1 MLNTWRQRRAATGGT
16 NNPRYC
22 YSVWLRH
29 LVTLLP
35 FGFTIKGA
43 RIGELGPGDSIGIG
57 LAGLLSGAEYYIG
70 LDLLPFSARTDL
82 ERIFDEIV
90 RMYMRKEP
98 IPDNNEFPRM
108 RPQLRSYEF
117 PDYAIEWAGFSE
129 RVERIRSDIRTGLEH
144 GRLVRYQ
151 APWTSIAEIAPKSLD
166 LIFSQAVLEYVVP
179 ADETYNAMSI
189 WVKAGGYASH
199 VIDLS
204 AHYLSPF
211 CNGHWA
217 YSDWEWRLARG
228 RREVF
233 LNRMPLTTHLAYA
246 TNSGFDVLLLQKE
259 YGSNALDVTDL
270 SSQFRALNS
279 EDLRTRGVMLVL
291 RKR

>member
-1 MLNTWRQRRAATGGT
+1 
-16 NNPRYC
+16 
-22 YSVWLRH
+22 
-29 LVTLLP
+29 
-35 FGFTIKGA
+35 
-43 RIGELGPGDSIGIG
+43 GPGDSIGIG

-117 PDYAIEWAGFSE
+117 QDYAIEWAGFSE
-129 RVERIRSDIRTGLEH
+129 RVEGIGSDIRAGWEP
-144 GRLVRYQ
+144 GQLVGCQ
-151 APWTSIAEIAPKSLD
+151 ARWTSIAEIAQNSFD
-166 LIFSQAVLEYVVP
+166 FIFSKAVFEYVAP

-204 AHYLSPF
+204 AHYL
-211 CNGHWA
+211 
-217 YSDWEWRLARG
+217 
-228 RREVF
+228 
-233 LNRMPLTTHLAYA
+233 
-246 TNSGFDVLLLQKE
+246 
-259 YGSNALDVTDL
+259 
-270 SSQFRALNS
+270 
-279 EDLRTRGVMLVL
+279 
-291 RKR
+291 